1 MNSPDRS
8 GITVSARSYTT
19 FWDTIHAIVGTRSTA
34 SWAAIPREGGQLV

>member
-19 FWDTIHAIVGTRSTA
+19 FWDTIAGEKRSDYA
-34 SWAAIPREGGQLV
+34 GFVCKF